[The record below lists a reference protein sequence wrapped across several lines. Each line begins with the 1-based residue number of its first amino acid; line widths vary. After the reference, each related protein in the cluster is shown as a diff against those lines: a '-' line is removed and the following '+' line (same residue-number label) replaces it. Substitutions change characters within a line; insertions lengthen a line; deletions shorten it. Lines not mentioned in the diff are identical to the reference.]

1 MQAYTKPLLARI
13 EAGDIDPSFVI
24 THPASLEDAPE
35 MYKKFH
41 DKEDGV
47 IKVVMRPHG

>member
-1 MQAYTKPLLARI
+1 LALSKPLLQLI
-13 EAGDIDPSFVI
+13 EAGDIDPSFDV
-24 THPASLEDAPE
+24 TLEDTPA

-47 IKVVMRPHG
+47 IKVALRPNR